1 MRKSEQRALEEF
13 PEDKIN
19 PRFINLEDQ
28 EKFYRYI
35 YIKAYEQAEKDKNE
49 EIYNDKT
56 VLPKAEAVKFAFDLF
71 DQFAKELITALGNT
85 AKNKKDAARNIE
97 LNAVLGGTWN
107 SEKLM
112 QVRNLEYEGDVFN
125 EIKDR
130 IHKEYALIMQPIEY
144 NWPIDEIY
152 NKMKMSKNIDVD
164 TLINEDKY
172 RGRNDFHK
180 LMVFKSKLA
189 DMLEHYACS
198 SFDLGVRYKGMKD
211 KGENIQSFKELVID
225 ELGKIEKPCKEDIE
239 L

>member
-1 MRKSEQRALEEF
+1 MRKSEQRAFEKF
-13 PEDKIN
+13 PETSPIRTANVTETD
-19 PRFINLEDQ
+19 R
-28 EKFYRYI
+28 YRWAYI
-35 YIKAYEQAEKDKNE
+35 QGYEQAEMDKNE

-85 AKNKKDAARNIE
+85 AKNKKGAARNIE
-97 LNAVLGGTWN
+97 LNAALNGTWN
-107 SEKLM
+107 SEKML

-125 EIKDR
+125 AIKDR
-130 IHKEYALIMQPIEY
+130 INKEYILIMQPIEN
-144 NWPIDEIY
+144 NWPIDEIFS
-152 NKMKMSKNIDVD
+152 KMKRSKNLDVD

-172 RGRNDFHK
+172 RGRNDYHK

-198 SFDLGVRYKGMKD
+198 SFDLGVKYQEMKD
-211 KGENIQSFKELVID
+211 KGENISTFKDVVTN
-225 ELGKIEKPCKEDIE
+225 ELGKLEKPCKEDIE

>member
-1 MRKSEQRALEEF
+1 MRKSEQRAFERF
-13 PEDKIN
+13 PETSPIRTAN
-19 PRFINLEDQ
+19 VTEMGR
-28 EKFYRYI
+28 YRWAYI
-35 YIKAYEQAEKDKNE
+35 EGYEQAEKDKNE
-49 EIYNDKT
+49 EIYNGKT

-85 AKNKKDAARNIE
+85 AENKKGAARNIE
-97 LNAVLGGTWN
+97 MNAVLGGTWN
-107 SEKLM
+107 DEKMM

-130 IHKEYALIMQPIEY
+130 IHKDYALIMQPIEY

-152 NKMKMSKNIDVD
+152 NKMKISKNDDVD

-172 RGRNDFHK
+172 RGRNDYHR
-180 LMVFKSKLA
+180 LMVFKGKLA

-198 SFDLGVRYKGMKD
+198 SFDLGVKYKEMKD
-211 KGENIQSFKELVID
+211 KGENVSTFKDVVTNELA
-225 ELGKIEKPCKEDIE
+225 KFEKPNREDIE

>member
-1 MRKSEQRALEEF
+1 MRKSEQRAFENF
-13 PEDKIN
+13 PETSPIRTANVTEMD
-19 PRFINLEDQ
+19 R
-28 EKFYRYI
+28 YRWAYI
-35 YIKAYEQAEKDKNE
+35 QGYEQAEKDKNE

-85 AKNKKDAARNIE
+85 AKMKRAAVIQNMMSPVFTNANMKELAKIEAEADAF
-97 LNAVLGGTWN
+97 
-107 SEKLM
+107 
-112 QVRNLEYEGDVFN
+112 D

-130 IHKEYALIMQPIEY
+130 IIKEYTLIMQPIEY
-144 NWPIDEIY
+144 NRPIDEIFSE
-152 NKMKMSKNIDVD
+152 MKRWKNLDVD

-172 RGRNDFHK
+172 RGRNDYHR
-180 LMVFKSKLA
+180 LMVFKGKLA

-198 SFDLGVRYKGMKD
+198 SFDLGVKYKEMKD
-211 KGENIQSFKELVID
+211 KGENISAFKDVVTT

>member
-1 MRKSEQRALEEF
+1 MRKSEQRALEKF
-13 PEDKIN
+13 PEPSPIRTAN
-19 PRFINLEDQ
+19 VTEEDR
-28 EKFYRYI
+28 YRWVYI
-35 YIKAYEQAEKDKNE
+35 QGYEQAEKDKNE
-49 EIYNDKT
+49 EIYNSQT

-85 AKNKKDAARNIE
+85 AKNKKGAGCN
-97 LNAVLGGTWN
+97 
-107 SEKLM
+107 
-112 QVRNLEYEGDVFN
+112 YEGDVFD

-130 IHKEYALIMQPIEY
+130 IYKEYTLIMQPIEY
-144 NWPIDEIY
+144 NWPIDEIFS
-152 NKMKMSKNIDVD
+152 KMKMSKNLDVD

-198 SFDLGVRYKGMKD
+198 SFDLGVKYKEMKD
-211 KGENIQSFKELVID
+211 KGENVSTFKDVVID

>member
-1 MRKSEQRALEEF
+1 MTKAEEKAMDAYPLVPAFGEQDMKEREW
-13 PEDKIN
+13 I
-19 PRFINLEDQ
+19 
-28 EKFYRYI
+28 RYG
-35 YIKAYEQAEKDKNE
+35 YVKGYEQAEKDKNE
-49 EIYNDKT
+49 EIYNNKT

-85 AKNKKDAARNIE
+85 AKMKRAAVIQNMMPAFFTNTNLKELAKTEAEADAF
-97 LNAVLGGTWN
+97 
-107 SEKLM
+107 
-112 QVRNLEYEGDVFN
+112 D

-130 IHKEYALIMQPIEY
+130 IIKEYTLIMQPIEY
-144 NWPIDEIY
+144 NWSIDEIFS
-152 NKMKMSKNIDVD
+152 KMKMSKNLDAD

-198 SFDLGVRYKGMKD
+198 SFDLGVRYQGMKD
-211 KGENIQSFKELVID
+211 KGENTQKFKDLVID
-225 ELGKIEKPCKEDIE
+225 ELEKINKPNREDIE

>member
-13 PEDKIN
+13 PETSPIRTAN
-19 PRFINLEDQ
+19 VTEED
-28 EKFYRYI
+28 RLRWAYI
-35 YIKAYEQAEKDKNE
+35 QGYEQAEKDKNE

-71 DQFAKELITALGNT
+71 DQFAKDLITALGNT
-85 AKNKKDAARNIE
+85 AKNRGHVPQDASPF
-97 LNAVLGGTWN
+97 V
-107 SEKLM
+107 
-112 QVRNLEYEGDVFN
+112 

-130 IHKEYALIMQPIEY
+130 ILKEYALIMQPIEY

-152 NKMKMSKNIDVD
+152 NEMKISKNDDVD

-172 RGRNDFHK
+172 RGRNDYHK

-198 SFDLGVRYKGMKD
+198 SFDLGVKYKEMKD
-211 KGENIQSFKELVID
+211 NGENVSTFKDVVID
-225 ELGKIEKPCKEDIE
+225 ELAKIEKPNREDIE

>member
-1 MRKSEQRALEEF
+1 MRKSEQRALEKF
-13 PEDKIN
+13 PEASPIRTAN
-19 PRFINLEDQ
+19 VTEEDR
-28 EKFYRYI
+28 YRWAYI
-35 YIKAYEQAEKDKNE
+35 QGYEQAEKDKNE
-49 EIYNDKT
+49 EIYHDKT

-85 AKNKKDAARNIE
+85 AKNKKDAARSIE
-97 LNAVLGGTWN
+97 MNAALGGTWN

-130 IHKEYALIMQPIEY
+130 IHKEYILIMRPIEN
-144 NWPIDEIY
+144 NWPIDEIFS
-152 NKMKMSKNIDVD
+152 KMKMWKNLDVD

-172 RGRNDFHK
+172 RGKNDFHR

-189 DMLEHYACS
+189 NMLEHYACS
-198 SFDLGVRYKGMKD
+198 SFDLGVRYKEMKD
-211 KGENIQSFKELVID
+211 KGENVSTFKDVVID
-225 ELGKIEKPCKEDIE
+225 EFGKIEKPCKEDIG

>member
-1 MRKSEQRALEEF
+1 MRKSEQRAFEKF
-13 PEDKIN
+13 PETSPIRTAN
-19 PRFINLEDQ
+19 VTEED
-28 EKFYRYI
+28 RLRWAYI
-35 YIKAYEQAEKDKNE
+35 QGYEQAEMDKNE

-85 AKNKKDAARNIE
+85 AKNRGHVPQDANPI
-97 LNAVLGGTWN
+97 V
-107 SEKLM
+107 
-112 QVRNLEYEGDVFN
+112 

-130 IHKEYALIMQPIEY
+130 ILKEYALIMHPIEY

-152 NKMKMSKNIDVD
+152 NKMKISKNDDVD

-172 RGRNDFHK
+172 RGRNDYHK

-189 DMLEHYACS
+189 DMLEHYACA
-198 SFDLGVRYKGMKD
+198 SFDLGVKYKEMKD
-211 KGENIQSFKELVID
+211 NGEDRQTFEDLVID
-225 ELGKIEKPCKEDIE
+225 ELEKINKPCREDIE

>member
-1 MRKSEQRALEEF
+1 MKKSEQRAFEEF
-13 PEDKIN
+13 PEPSEIRTGVVTDEESL
-19 PRFINLEDQ
+19 RQ
-28 EKFYRYI
+28 AYI
-35 YIKAYEQAEKDKNE
+35 YGYEQAEKDKNE

-97 LNAVLGGTWN
+97 LNADLGGTWN
-107 SEKLM
+107 SEKMM

-152 NKMKMSKNIDVD
+152 RKIKISKNIDVD
-164 TLINEDKY
+164 TLLNEDKY
-172 RGRNDFHK
+172 IGRGNYEK
-180 LMVFKSKLA
+180 LRSFKVKLA
-189 DMLEHYACS
+189 NMLEHYACT
-198 SFDLGVRYKGMKD
+198 SFDLGYKLSEMENKD
-211 KGENIQSFKELVID
+211 EDIRNFDELVVW
-225 ELGKIEKPCKEDIE
+225 ELNKIAKPCREDIE

>member
-1 MRKSEQRALEEF
+1 MRKSEQRAFEEF
-13 PEDKIN
+13 PESSEIRTGAVTD
-19 PRFINLEDQ
+19 EDRLRQ
-28 EKFYRYI
+28 VYI
-35 YIKAYEQAEKDKNE
+35 RAYEQAEKDKNE

-56 VLPKAEAVKFAFDLF
+56 VLPKAEAVKFAFELF

-85 AKNKKDAARNIE
+85 AENKKAAARNIE
-97 LNAVLGGTWN
+97 LNAALGGTWN
-107 SEKLM
+107 GEKMM

-130 IHKEYALIMQPIEY
+130 IHKEYTLIMQPIEY
-144 NWPIDEIY
+144 NWPIDEIFS
-152 NKMKMSKNIDVD
+152 KMKMFKNLDVD

-172 RGRNDFHK
+172 RGRNDYHR

-198 SFDLGVRYKGMKD
+198 SFDLGVKYKEMKD
-211 KGENIQSFKELVID
+211 KGENVSTFKDVVVD
-225 ELGKIEKPCKEDIE
+225 ELGKLEKPCKEDIE